1 MVGLFFDK
9 GAYVDAGPVTVW
21 QKAII
26 SGRIE
31 LVELMLQKG
40 IDVNAKDQYG
50 MSFLGFALKYGKND
64 IVELLLTRGAD
75 LPSPR
80 KDKKGSGALHNAA
93 MDGYEMMT
101 KMLLANGDNVDEK
114 DEIYEFTALH
124 YAARFG
130 NKGVAEVLIANGAD
144 IKAKDKWDYQ
154 PIHWAAYHDR
164 SDIVGLL
171 LSKGADINA
180 KTSLG
185 QTPLQ
190 LALERRNTKTV
201 ELLHK
206 HGAKEESPDSPI

>member
-1 MVGLFFDK
+1 
-9 GAYVDAGPVTVW
+9 
-21 QKAII
+21 
-26 SGRIE
+26 
-31 LVELMLQKG
+31 
-40 IDVNAKDQYG
+40 
-50 MSFLGFALKYGKND
+50 
-64 IVELLLTRGAD
+64 
-75 LPSPR
+75 
-80 KDKKGSGALHNAA
+80 